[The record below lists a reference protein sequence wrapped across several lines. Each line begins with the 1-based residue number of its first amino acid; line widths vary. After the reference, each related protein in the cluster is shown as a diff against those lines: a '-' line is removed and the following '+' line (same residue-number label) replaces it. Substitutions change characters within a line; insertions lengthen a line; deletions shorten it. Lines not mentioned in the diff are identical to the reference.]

1 MPDITKCLNAL
12 CPMAKKCYRFTCE
25 LSYRQSVARFTPE
38 SKTEC
43 KMFIKDERLHKSKP
57 KEKQLFH

>member
-25 LSYRQSVARFTPE
+25 SSYWQSIAKFTPE
-38 SKTEC
+38 SKKEC
-43 KMFIKDERLHKSKP
+43 KYFIKNQR
-57 KEKQLFH
+57 